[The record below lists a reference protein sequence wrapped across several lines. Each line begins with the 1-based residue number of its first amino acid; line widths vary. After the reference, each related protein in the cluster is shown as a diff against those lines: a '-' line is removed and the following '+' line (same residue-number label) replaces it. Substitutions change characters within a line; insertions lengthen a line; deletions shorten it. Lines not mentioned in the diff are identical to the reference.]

1 MRYILLLGGN
11 LGDVAKTMNDAIS
24 QIATVCS
31 IIKCSSIF
39 ESEPWGFIAV
49 ERFKNMAVEIET
61 DLEPILLLNELQ
73 HIERLFGRR
82 HKTVNRQYQSRT
94 IDIDILLCD
103 SRVVDSERLTIPHK
117 LMHLRR
123 FALEPVAEYWSN
135 WQHPILKKSVGE
147 LLQLLE

>member
-11 LGDVAKTMNDAIS
+11 LGDVASTMNDAIS
-24 QIATVCS
+24 HIASVCS
-31 IIKCSSIF
+31 VVKRSSIF
-39 ESEPWGFIAV
+39 ESEPWGFNAV

-61 DLEPILLLNELQ
+61 DMEPISLLNELQ
-73 HIERLFGRR
+73 RIERLMGRK

-103 SRVVDSERLTIPHK
+103 SRVVDTERLTIPHK

-123 FALEPVAEYWSN
+123 FALEPVAEYWAD
-135 WQHPILKKSVGE
+135 WQHQVLNKSVGE